1 MQVTGGPLEVKEEDW
16 DRLMT
21 VNVKSMYLT
30 CRAVIPHMIRQ
41 GGGSIV
47 NNSSTAGIRFTYANV
62 AYAASKGA
70 VKQLSQNIGVQYA
83 AKGSAATR

>member
-1 MQVTGGPLEVKEEDW
+1 
-16 DRLMT
+16 
-21 VNVKSMYLT
+21 
-30 CRAVIPHMIRQ
+30 MIRQ

-83 AKGSAATR
+83 AKGIRCNSVMPGLHSDAAHH